1 VYNSQSLALTHCAL
15 PVRQLSSSPP
25 PGRCALCLF
34 QTHFET
40 EKKQAEEEFNR
51 EKGMLQDKMIQDIIE
66 RQRRHTKLDAP
77 ELRAVTRKMRTLR
90 GEQPSQPGKG
100 GKRETKAAT
109 SAIPLRQVSS
119 GRLWL
124 PLDVCVCPSAA

>member
-1 VYNSQSLALTHCAL
+1 MLCLAPT
-15 PVRQLSSSPP
+15 QLSASSPP
-25 PGRCALCLF
+25 SPGRGEPCLF
-34 QTHFET
+34 QTHFEA

-51 EKGMLQDKMIQDIIE
+51 EKGVLQDKMVQDIIE

-119 GRLWL
+119 GRRR
-124 PLDVCVCPSAA
+124 PRRPSK